1 MPLLIDF
8 KSNDKLIINGA
19 VLENIGGNTKILVHN
34 NSAILREKEV
44 LAQEDAQTPASRVY
58 YELQSGYILQD
69 ERQREE
75 SLKRFNLRLNEF
87 IAACP
92 NAMDIAQK
100 VRTNV
105 ENDRIYKGLKEA
117 RNLIKYESNVL
128 QEFSEQLQN
137 FLVESEA
144 ADNGDVD
151 VQTDEDTEPTST

>member
-58 YELQSGYILQD
+58 FELQSGYILQD
-69 ERQREE
+69 EAQRQE
-75 SLKRFNLRLNEF
+75 SLKRFELRLNEF

-92 NAMDIAQK
+92 NALDIAQK
-100 VRTNV
+100 VRDNV
-105 ENDRIYKGLKEA
+105 QNDRIYKALKEA

-151 VQTDEDTEPTST
+151 VQTDEAADPSST